1 MSEDE
6 SESDDLLI
14 SETFEDY
21 SPPKYEQYQD
31 EEEEVTI
38 DDQFAWILLWIMN
51 FRIRFNI
58 PETATESLIKFM
70 KLVLTEIG
78 GDRFNRFPSTLY
90 LAKKSLGL
98 KDRFH
103 SFVPCTKCHKLYNS
117 DEVVNFRQNDTLS
130 IMKCNHVEFLN
141 SSIRRLRPCN
151 TPLSR
156 KMDNSN
162 FFQPKLI
169 HPFASIRE
177 QLGVMFRRQG
187 FENHLRHWAD
197 RTNFNNILAD
207 IYDGQVW
214 KTFKENDS
222 ETSPKFFRPDVAE
235 SHLGLML
242 NLDWFQPFGGTIHST
257 GVLYAAICNLPRDIR
272 FKRENLLILG
282 IMPGPNEVS
291 LHKINH
297 YLAPIVDEL
306 ELLWNGV
313 TLRTD
318 ECQEGRR
325 IRAALILVSY
335 NIPAARKICGHV
347 SALVSCH
354 RCEKKANYENWQH
367 NFAGMSNMNEWF
379 TPRDLSQHREDALG

>member
-1 MSEDE
+1 MTDHYLKLPNLPRRRTRRYKSHSQVTDDLSNSEDEQHTESSLSENSEHNERRHIESLMSEDE
-6 SESDDLLI
+6 SESDDYLVTE
-14 SETFEDY
+14 SFEDY
-21 SPPKYEQYQD
+21 SPPKYEPYQD
-31 EEEEVTI
+31 EKEEVKI

-78 GDRFNRFPSTLY
+78 CDKFNRFPSTLY

-103 SFVPCTKCHKLYNS
+103 SFVPCTKCHKLYNR

-130 IMKCNHVEFLN
+130 IIKCNHVEFPN

-187 FENHLRHWAD
+187 FENYLRYWAN
-197 RTNFNNILAD
+197 RTSFNNILAD

-214 KTFKENDS
+214 KTFKENGS
-222 ETSPKFFRPDVAE
+222 EISPKFFRPDVAD
-235 SHLGLML
+235 SHLGLMM
-242 NLDWFQPFGGTIHST
+242 NLD
-257 GVLYAAICNLPRDIR
+257 
-272 FKRENLLILG
+272 
-282 IMPGPNEVS
+282 
-291 LHKINH
+291 
-297 YLAPIVDEL
+297 
-306 ELLWNGV
+306 
-313 TLRTD
+313 
-318 ECQEGRR
+318 
-325 IRAALILVSY
+325 
-335 NIPAARKICGHV
+335 
-347 SALVSCH
+347 
-354 RCEKKANYENWQH
+354 
-367 NFAGMSNMNEWF
+367 
-379 TPRDLSQHREDALG
+379 

>member
-1 MSEDE
+1 MD
-6 SESDDLLI
+6 
-14 SETFEDY
+14 
-21 SPPKYEQYQD
+21 
-31 EEEEVTI
+31 
-38 DDQFAWILLWIMN
+38 LLWIMN

-58 PETATESLIKFM
+58 PETVTESLIKFM

-103 SFVPCTKCHKLYNS
+103 SFVSCTKCHKLYNS
-117 DEVVNFRQNDTLS
+117 DEVVNFRQNNTLS
-130 IMKCNHVEFLN
+130 IMKCNHIEFLN
-141 SSIRRLRPCN
+141 SSIRRLRPYN

-156 KMDNSN
+156 KTDNSN

-177 QLGVMFRRQG
+177 QLGVMFRQQG

-197 RTNFNNILAD
+197 RTNFDNILAD

-242 NLDWFQPFGGTIHST
+242 NLDWFQSFDRTIHST
-257 GVLYAAICNLPRDIR
+257 EYY
-272 FKRENLLILG
+272 
-282 IMPGPNEVS
+282 MPQFVIFQETFDSSV
-291 LHKINH
+291 KI
-297 YLAPIVDEL
+297 Y
-306 ELLWNGV
+306 
-313 TLRTD
+313 
-318 ECQEGRR
+318 
-325 IRAALILVSY
+325 
-335 NIPAARKICGHV
+335 
-347 SALVSCH
+347 
-354 RCEKKANYENWQH
+354 
-367 NFAGMSNMNEWF
+367 
-379 TPRDLSQHREDALG
+379 